1 MSTDTTTREP
11 FPPAETADDLG
22 YVPCPKCDS
31 GSLRYV
37 EKVDQL
43 RGNVTI
49 HDGHVWI
56 DSEIDRTGEEC
67 YDEWLECNYC
77 CTEYQL
83 PSEYDWS

>member
-1 MSTDTTTREP
+1 MSTETTTRKP
-11 FPPAETADDLG
+11 FPPAETADEHG
-22 YVPCPKCDS
+22 FFPCDC
-31 GSLRYV
+31 GNGFLRYV
-37 EKVDQL
+37 EKVDQM
-43 RGNVTI
+43 RGRVI
-49 HDGHVWI
+49 IKDGHVWI